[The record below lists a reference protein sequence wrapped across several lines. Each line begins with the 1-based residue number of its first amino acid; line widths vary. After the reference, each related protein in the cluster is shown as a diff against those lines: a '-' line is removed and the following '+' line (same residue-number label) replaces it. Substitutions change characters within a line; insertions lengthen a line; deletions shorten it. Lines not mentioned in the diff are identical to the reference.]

1 MRIDPRINFWT
12 PMIGKAHENFD
23 WCFTIGIE
31 VRDEAV
37 HVHFV
42 KTDPGWRR
50 CPNLISL
57 YSRITKINCGQTFR
71 KKYAPGNTW
80 LYPTPMVQNT
90 LEFDILHQ
98 LMCSAARPF
107 PWIACQR
114 CHRMEKHVGSLLLTD
129 LPCPRTTLPLV
140 LRTRKQLSF
149 PCGAAYF
156 TFADG

>member
-50 CPNLISL
+50 CPNIISL
-57 YSRITKINCGQTFR
+57 YSRITKINYGQTFR
-71 KKYAPGNTW
+71 KNMPQEIPGYIPLPWYKTLWNLTSSINLCAVPPALFLGSPASAVTGWRNT
-80 LYPTPMVQNT
+80 
-90 LEFDILHQ
+90 
-98 LMCSAARPF
+98 
-107 PWIACQR
+107 
-114 CHRMEKHVGSLLLTD
+114 
-129 LPCPRTTLPLV
+129 
-140 LRTRKQLSF
+140 
-149 PCGAAYF
+149 
-156 TFADG
+156 